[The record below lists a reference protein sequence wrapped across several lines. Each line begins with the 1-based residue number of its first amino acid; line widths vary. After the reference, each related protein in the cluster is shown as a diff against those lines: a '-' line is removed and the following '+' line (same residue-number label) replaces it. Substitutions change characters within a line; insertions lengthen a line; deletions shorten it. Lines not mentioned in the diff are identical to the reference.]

1 MSSLHTSSLSADVAV
16 DPSPFTETQCEKG
29 FRVKADSV
37 TLSFID
43 GSTSSPGQADVMH
56 SAAAAAQDVKGL
68 WEILDTDTSGTIG
81 IEDVWLGLIC
91 SRFEVLSGCL
101 EDRWL
106 PRIV

>member
-1 MSSLHTSSLSADVAV
+1 M
-16 DPSPFTETQCEKG
+16 
-29 FRVKADSV
+29 
-37 TLSFID
+37 
-43 GSTSSPGQADVMH
+43 MH